1 MNLIDTYRS
10 QIIELCN
17 NHKVKELY
25 LFGSALT
32 DQFNDSSDIDLLVQF
47 NQVEL
52 LEYFD
57 NYMDLKEKLEKMFN
71 RQVDLVENQAVK
83 NPIFRKVLDREKRLL
98 YERKGA
104 EMSV

>member
-1 MNLIDTYRS
+1 MNLIDTYRN
-10 QIIELCN
+10 QIIELCD

-25 LFGSALT
+25 LFGSVLT

-83 NPIFRKVLDREKRLL
+83 NPIFRKVLDREKRLI

>member
-1 MNLIDTYRS
+1 MNLIDTYRN
-10 QIIELCN
+10 QIIELCD

-83 NPIFRKVLDREKRLL
+83 NPIFRKVLDREKRLI

>member
-1 MNLIDTYRS
+1 MNLIDTYRN
-10 QIIELCN
+10 QIIELCD

>member
-1 MNLIDTYRS
+1 MNLIDNYKS
-10 QIIELCN
+10 QIYELCD

-25 LFGSALT
+25 LFGSILT
-32 DQFNDSSDIDLLVQF
+32 DQFNESSDIDMLIQF

-104 EMSV
+104 EMPI